1 MKDTTCPTQNR
12 FDNMDYLL
20 ETAGAFGD
28 PRDLL
33 EEIVRVMSDDEF
45 HQVYLYICRMH
56 DIEPDIDKFN
66 EGLGLGAQV
75 NEFTK

>member
-1 MKDTTCPTQNR
+1 MKDTSVLTQNR

-20 ETAGAFGD
+20 ETAAAFGD

-33 EEIVRVMSDDEF
+33 EEVVRAMSNDEF
-45 HQVYLYICRMH
+45 HQVFLHICRNH

-66 EGLGLGAQV
+66 KFDLSE
-75 NEFTK
+75 